1 MDPASLQVDDT
12 ENYFAFRCGFEV
24 AFPSSPSEGVGG
36 KGSVDMDFEREDMLH
51 PLLLISREPFANV
64 FGEKKMQSPDF
75 MMVGANTHLVKG
87 YYARFV
93 HPVHQHKCIL
103 WSGYINMSKPQILS
117 SGEYVMPV
125 SFFWI
130 CMHVLCFFIRCM
142 ILKGLSYNILHA
154 AAQAAMGSAS
164 GGGPL
169 AIATKKRSR
178 WSDTQDQAEKFDPF
192 VNKKGVVAAGG
203 KVDLV
208 EDSLGED
215 DGDGDDDDEDD
226 GLKIV
231 QRSSKKVSKPDS
243 DDLGATSRKADSKK
257 SSSSVDKK
265 KHRS

>member
-1 MDPASLQVDDT
+1 
-12 ENYFAFRCGFEV
+12 
-24 AFPSSPSEGVGG
+24 
-36 KGSVDMDFEREDMLH
+36 
-51 PLLLISREPFANV
+51 
-64 FGEKKMQSPDF
+64 
-75 MMVGANTHLVKG
+75 
-87 YYARFV
+87 
-93 HPVHQHKCIL
+93 
-103 WSGYINMSKPQILS
+103 
-117 SGEYVMPV
+117 
-125 SFFWI
+125 
-130 CMHVLCFFIRCM
+130 M

-208 EDSLGED
+208 EDSLGEE
-215 DGDGDDDDEDD
+215 DGDGDDDDDEDD